1 MPLHFISH
9 DLDND
14 GAKKNDREGADQDYS
29 DSESSGSS
37 EESDEE
43 EDGMNL
49 VQNLF
54 ESGSY
59 IGYSHRNGFENCLYC
74 LLTYTGG
81 PGIGIT
87 QSGSGSRNATCGCS
101 ISGDIAQ
108 TFVASVATSCITSD
122 HAAITKRIRGP
133 TKSTHVKGSLCVF

>member
-49 VQNLF
+49 VQKNLKAVHTL
-54 ESGSY
+54 GTAIV
-59 IGYSHRNGFENCLYC
+59 IGY
-74 LLTYTGG
+74 
-81 PGIGIT
+81 
-87 QSGSGSRNATCGCS
+87 
-101 ISGDIAQ
+101 
-108 TFVASVATSCITSD
+108 
-122 HAAITKRIRGP
+122 
-133 TKSTHVKGSLCVF
+133 